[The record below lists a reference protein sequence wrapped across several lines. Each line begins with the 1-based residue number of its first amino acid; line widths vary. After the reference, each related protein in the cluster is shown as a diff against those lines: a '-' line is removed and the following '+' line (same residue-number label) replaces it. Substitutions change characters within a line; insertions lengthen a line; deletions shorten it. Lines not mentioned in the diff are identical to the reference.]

1 MSKWSHAPSVE
12 PKPSFTLLK
21 YTAKP
26 GAPRRLEEV
35 RQAVAGPRTVWF
47 VEARLGIFVAQ
58 VSFGILNNF
67 GGLLVEYRQRCY
79 VDAI

>member
-1 MSKWSHAPSVE
+1 MSKWSRGPSVE

-26 GAPRRLEEV
+26 RAPRRLEEV
-35 RQAVAGPRTVWF
+35 RQAVAGLRTVWF

-58 VSFGILNNF
+58 VSFGILSDF
-67 GGLLVEYRQRCY
+67 GGVAC
-79 VDAI
+79 